1 MIYLGMIYKENLMF
15 TLTGNGIRNI
25 FFDARLHNPAQLPAQ
40 LTLCPTQSTSKKV
53 HNFHFFPHPVR
64 RPGPSLFESKDFNAA
79 NKNIRFKS
87 FRYLYFVTQL
97 DFIAAARTSISSVLS
112 GVVTGQVINLP
123 VQGQQIC
130 S

>member
-1 MIYLGMIYKENLMF
+1 MG
-15 TLTGNGIRNI
+15 TLRYGNGESTWTGNAGVSDPI
-25 FFDARLHNPAQLPAQ
+25 PP
-40 LTLCPTQSTSKKV
+40 TLCP
-53 HNFHFFPHPVR
+53 
-64 RPGPSLFESKDFNAA
+64 SLFGSKDFNAT

-97 DFIAAARTSISSVLS
+97 DFMATAKTSISSMLS